1 MLVLH
6 ASLMPKPPALL
17 IVLTVL
23 RLMQV
28 HGKKAVVNFR
38 LSSLEIQW
46 QPRTKRG
53 ASNSS
58 AETSSP
64 SFRALFTPVSCPVR
78 SGAELPPSHAAK
90 APFSVQLE

>member
-1 MLVLH
+1 
-6 ASLMPKPPALL
+6 MPSALSIL
-17 IVLTVL
+17 LTPL
-23 RLMQV
+23 SLMQV

-64 SFRALFTPVSCPVR
+64 SFRALFSPVSCPI
-78 SGAELPPSHAAK
+78 SSCAELPPSQAAEALSLRSLK
-90 APFSVQLE
+90 R